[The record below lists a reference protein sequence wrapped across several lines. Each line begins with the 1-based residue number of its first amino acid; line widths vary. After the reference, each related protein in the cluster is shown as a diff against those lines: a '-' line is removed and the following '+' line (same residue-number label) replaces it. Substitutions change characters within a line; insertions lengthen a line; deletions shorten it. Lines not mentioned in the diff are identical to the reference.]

1 MLPGIVALVA
11 ACLVAGLR
19 LVFAAHGI
27 PGNFVVAGTPLAH
40 LPGLARNV
48 PLHRS
53 GYDGEFFYRLA
64 RDPADFART
73 AFGVTLDDY
82 YRLGRVG
89 YPALVWLVALGGR
102 ADLVPSALIVV
113 NVVCLG
119 VLGVEGG
126 ALAREAGKHPALGLL
141 IPGYFGFVLSLSR
154 DTAEPLEVA
163 LLLGGLLAI
172 RARRPGLAGL
182 ALGAAVL
189 TRETASL
196 FIAAIA
202 LTEIVRRWRDL
213 RSHRPGQRWTSVLA
227 WVIPTLVFVGWQATV
242 WAFTGHIPIRS
253 DTGNNLGI
261 PLKGLIEAARLR
273 LPELP
278 SRTALLWLAQVG
290 AVLFLWLSALAR
302 LVVRRW
308 QPDYPTAPG
317 EIFALLLYVSLMLC
331 VPFPIWRS
339 SSSDLR
345 SFADSATLAT
355 VIVISSTPRARL
367 VSLASG
373 VMWAVVAAFR
383 ITSL

>member
-1 MLPGIVALVA
+1 
-11 ACLVAGLR
+11 
-19 LVFAAHGI
+19 
-27 PGNFVVAGTPLAH
+27 
-40 LPGLARNV
+40 V
-48 PLHRS
+48 P
-53 GYDGEFFYRLA
+53 A
-64 RDPADFART
+64 
-73 AFGVTLDDY
+73 
-82 YRLGRVG
+82 
-89 YPALVWLVALGGR
+89 
-102 ADLVPSALIVV
+102 ALIAV

-119 VLGVEGG
+119 VLGLEGG
-126 ALAREAGKHPALGLL
+126 AIAREAGKHPALGLL

-172 RARRPGLAGL
+172 RARRPGLACL
-182 ALGAAVL
+182 ALAAAVL

-202 LTEIVRRWRDL
+202 LTEILSRWRDF
-213 RSHRPGQRWTSVLA
+213 RSHRVAQRWTSALA
-227 WVIPTLVFVGWQATV
+227 WVVPTLVFFGWQATV

-261 PLKGLIEAARLR
+261 PLEGLIRAARLR

-290 AVLFLWLSALAR
+290 AVLVLWVSALAR
-302 LVVRRW
+302 LVVPRW
-308 QPDYPTAPG
+308 RPDYPTAPS
-317 EIFALLLYVSLMLC
+317 EILALLLYVSLMLC
-331 VPFPIWRS
+331 VPFPIWHS

-355 VIVISSTPRARL
+355 VIVLSSPPRVRL
-367 VSLASG
+367 PVLSSG
-373 VMWAVVAAFR
+373 LLWAVVAAFR